1 MRLAL
6 AFTLIA
12 SPALSGGLDD
22 TATAPDPCVTVERP
36 ASMTDAIFAQWQ
48 AVRRMSCPDLEV
60 ERRAFFDR
68 ATGEQLTDDEILRR
82 VFNGTGIE
90 QPTPVPLPAT
100 AALLLAGLAGLWR
113 LRK

>member
-1 MRLAL
+1 MTRLAL
-6 AFTLIA
+6 ALLL
-12 SPALSGGLDD
+12 LSAPVHAGGLDAASD
-22 TATAPDPCVTVERP
+22 APDPCPDTPLVQP
-36 ASMTDAIFAQWQ
+36 ATMTDAMFRQWT
-48 AVRRMSCPDLEV
+48 AVRSMSCG
-60 ERRAFFDR
+60 RRAFFDR